1 MKIYILG
8 ITGMLGSELFV
19 NFIKNKNFI
28 VKGSTRK
35 RSLKFFRKYKSDIDY
50 NVSINN
56 IEKIRK
62 NILNFNPDFVINCI
76 GSIKQKISV
85 FKDYKKVFYTNS
97 VFPYKIY
104 SIIKS
109 TNIKLIHFSTDCV
122 FNGAKGNYSEKD
134 HLSAHDIYGLSK
146 YLGELRYPNT
156 YTIRTSIIGHELGS
170 KFCLLEWFLFKKK
183 SCYGYKNFF
192 FSGLTTFQ
200 VYDFINKYL
209 LKNNNNNFYGLMHLS
224 SYKISKYKLL
234 KKISKIYNK
243 KILIKKKYIIKIDRS
258 LNNSLVRKVF
268 LYKPPSWDTMLK
280 QMYLNRYNKLI

>member
-8 ITGMLGSELFV
+8 ITGMLGSELFL

-35 RSLKFFRKYKSDIDY
+35 SSLKVFEKYERNIDY

-56 IEKIRK
+56 IEKIKK
-62 NILNFNPDFVINCI
+62 NILSFKPDFVINCI
-76 GSIKQKISV
+76 GFIKQKIGI
-85 FKDYKKVFYTNS
+85 FKDYKKIFYTNT

-122 FNGAKGNYSEKD
+122 FNGAKGNYREQD
-134 HLSAHDIYGLSK
+134 DLSAHDIYGLSK
-146 YLGELRYPNT
+146 YLGELKYPNT
-156 YTIRTSIIGHELGS
+156 YTIRTSIIGHELNS
-170 KFCLLEWFLFKKK
+170 KFGLLEWFLSKKK
-183 SCYGYKNFF
+183 CNGYYNFF

-200 VYDFINKYL
+200 VYNFINKYL
-209 LKNNNNNFYGLMHLS
+209 LKYKNNRFYGLIHLS

-234 KKISKIYNK
+234 KIITKIYNK
-243 KILIKKKYIIKIDRS
+243 KIIIKKRYTTKIDRS
-258 LNNSLVRKVF
+258 LNNSLVKKVF
-268 LYKPPSWDTMLK
+268 LYKPPTWSTMVK
-280 QMYLNRYNKLI
+280 QMYLNRYSKLI

>member
-35 RSLKFFRKYKSDIDY
+35 SSLKVFEKYKRNIDY

-56 IEKIRK
+56 IEKIKK
-62 NILNFNPDFVINCI
+62 NIFRFKPDYVINCI
-76 GSIKQKISV
+76 GFIKQKIST
-85 FKDYKKVFYTNS
+85 FKDHKKIFYTNS
-97 VFPYKIY
+97 VFPHKIY

-122 FNGAKGNYSEKD
+122 FNGVKGNYREED
-134 HLSAHDIYGLSK
+134 NLCAHDIYGLSK
-146 YLGELRYPNT
+146 YLGELKYPNT
-156 YTIRTSIIGHELGS
+156 YTIRTSIIGHELNS
-170 KFCLLEWFLFKKK
+170 KFGLLEWFLSKKK
-183 SCYGYKNFF
+183 CYGYYNCF

-200 VYDFINKYL
+200 IYNFISKYL
-209 LKNNNNNFYGLMHLS
+209 LKYKNNYFYGLIHLS

-234 KKISKIYNK
+234 KIISKIYNK
-243 KILIKKKYIIKIDRS
+243 KILIKKKYTTKIDRS
-258 LNNSLVRKVF
+258 LNNSLVKKVF
-268 LYKPPSWDTMLK
+268 LYKPPTWNTMVK
-280 QMYLNRYNKLI
+280 QMYLNRYSKLI